1 MNQFDI
7 VTGEK
12 VQILCDLYFGY
23 PQDFHNPFI
32 RNDISKHFNLYDLVE
47 SIDNP
52 KYIFCY
58 AHRIKELSSKIHLF
72 SNQFVLVTGN
82 SDENITNCREVH
94 NILSCP
100 CLIRW
105 FAQNVG
111 ILHEKLKLVPIGFAN
126 SMWKHGDISL
136 FKDASFLLLLQD
148 NPKTKRIYF
157 QFNINTNVTKRKILY
172 EQLTPMLDWLEYIVP
187 IENVKRL
194 REYQF
199 CICPEGNGYDTH
211 RLWEALYLK
220 VVPIVIKSPFT
231 TVLQSYD
238 LPMVVLEKWDDLDET
253 VLDYNNYSFDN
264 MNYLNT
270 TMFDRLKR
278 QIYNSSDT

>member
-100 CLIRW
+100 CL
-105 FAQNVG
+105 
-111 ILHEKLKLVPIGFAN
+111 
-126 SMWKHGDISL
+126 
-136 FKDASFLLLLQD
+136 
-148 NPKTKRIYF
+148 
-157 QFNINTNVTKRKILY
+157 
-172 EQLTPMLDWLEYIVP
+172 
-187 IENVKRL
+187 
-194 REYQF
+194 
-199 CICPEGNGYDTH
+199 
-211 RLWEALYLK
+211 
-220 VVPIVIKSPFT
+220 
-231 TVLQSYD
+231 
-238 LPMVVLEKWDDLDET
+238 
-253 VLDYNNYSFDN
+253 
-264 MNYLNT
+264 
-270 TMFDRLKR
+270 
-278 QIYNSSDT
+278 SSI